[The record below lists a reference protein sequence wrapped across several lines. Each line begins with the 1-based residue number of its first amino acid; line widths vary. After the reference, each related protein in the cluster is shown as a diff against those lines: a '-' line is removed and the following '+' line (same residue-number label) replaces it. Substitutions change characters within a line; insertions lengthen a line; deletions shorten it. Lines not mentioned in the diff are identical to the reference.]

1 MTAEGFLKK
10 ITRTEWYHTSLTAS
24 TMSTEHPPFPE
35 DVPTHPLLVIDYELI
50 KAGNKHEIERLWTAG
65 TTLGFW

>member
-1 MTAEGFLKK
+1 MNTD
-10 ITRTEWYHTSLTAS
+10 
-24 TMSTEHPPFPE
+24 HPPFPE
-35 DVPTHPLLVIDYELI
+35 DLPIHPLFVIDYELI